1 MEEIMNENRY
11 IVMINSKVIA
21 EGMLLQDAIL
31 LIKAE
36 LEEYNKDS
44 MLVSIMKDEN
54 KINAVAKEENH
65 LS

>member
-1 MEEIMNENRY
+1 MNENRY

-21 EGMLLQDAIL
+21 EGMPLQDAIL

-44 MLVSIMKDEN
+44 ILVSIMKDEN
-54 KINAVAKEENH
+54 KIKAVTKEENR

>member
-1 MEEIMNENRY
+1 MNENRY
-11 IVMINSKVIA
+11 IVMINSEVIA
-21 EGMLLQDAIL
+21 KGMPLQDAIL

-44 MLVSIMKDEN
+44 MMVSIMKDEN
-54 KINAVAKEENH
+54 KIEAVAKEENR

>member
-1 MEEIMNENRY
+1 MNENRY

-21 EGMLLQDAIL
+21 ESMPLQDAIL

-44 MLVSIMKDEN
+44 MVVSIMKDEN
-54 KINAVAKEENH
+54 NIKAVVKEENR

>member
-1 MEEIMNENRY
+1 MNENRY
-11 IVMINSKVIA
+11 IVMIDSKVIA
-21 EGMLLQDAIL
+21 ESMPLQDAIL

-54 KINAVAKEENH
+54 KIEAVAKEENR

>member
-1 MEEIMNENRY
+1 MEENRY
-11 IVMINSKVIA
+11 IIMINSEVIA
-21 EGMLLQDAIL
+21 ENMPIQDAIL

-44 MLVSIMKDEN
+44 MMVSIMKDEN
-54 KINAVAKEENH
+54 KINAVAKEENR

>member
-1 MEEIMNENRY
+1 MNENRY

-44 MLVSIMKDEN
+44 MMVSIMKDEN
-54 KINAVAKEENH
+54 KINAVAKEENR

>member
-1 MEEIMNENRY
+1 MNENRY

-54 KINAVAKEENH
+54 KINTVAKEENR

>member
-1 MEEIMNENRY
+1 MNENRY

-21 EGMLLQDAIL
+21 ESMPLQDAIL

-44 MLVSIMKDEN
+44 MVVSIMKDEN
-54 KINAVAKEENH
+54 NIKAVVKEENS

>member
-1 MEEIMNENRY
+1 MNENRY

-54 KINAVAKEENH
+54 KINIVAKEENR

>member
-1 MEEIMNENRY
+1 MNENRY
-11 IVMINSKVIA
+11 IVMIDSKVIA
-21 EGMLLQDAIL
+21 ENMPLTDAIL

-36 LEEYNKDS
+36 LEEYNNDS

-54 KINAVAKEENH
+54 KINAVAKEENR